1 MKAPLEPAAIAQAV
15 QETLRRHCSRDLN
28 ALVKRW
34 RYRFSQD
41 DAVPALPPDT
51 ARFLIRFGVLDA
63 AMDGAA
69 LQKAFAAWLKSA
81 SRRSGDAPG
90 IIAAWLQLFAS
101 GDYGVLDAGV
111 CDSQPRCSV
120 CDLKEN
126 CRYLSSGASD
136 ARAFGADLGKVLAA
150 GNSNTELRPA
160 DLLAFLLS
168 GEKSGASSIARAE
181 VMLKSLGGLRGVL
194 EAGAKEWTAAGLS
207 DGERARLNALGQLV
221 RLWAEERTE
230 HGRAFR
236 CGKDFFDE
244 FHLRLRELKQEVFI
258 VAMLDQKNRL
268 LGEQQVSLGTLN
280 ETLVHPREVF
290 TEAIARRAAAIA
302 VIHNH
307 PSGDP
312 TPSAADKAITKRL
325 DSVARTVGIRLLD
338 HVIVGDGRFISFV
351 DENLLQS

>member
-1 MKAPLEPAAIAQAV
+1 MKAPLEPAAIAEAV
-15 QETLRRHCSRDLN
+15 QETLRRNCGRNLG
-28 ALVKRW
+28 ALVKQW
-34 RYRFSQD
+34 RYRFSED
-41 DAVPALPPDT
+41 NAASGLPPET

-63 AMDGAA
+63 GSDDAA
-69 LQKAFAAWLKSA
+69 RNKAFNAWLKSA
-81 SRRSGDAPG
+81 SRRTGEAPG
-90 IIAAWLQLFAS
+90 IIAAWLQLFAA
-101 GDYGVLDAGV
+101 GEYGVLDAGV
-111 CDSQPRCSV
+111 CDVEPRCGV
-120 CDLKEN
+120 CDLKDN

-136 ARAFGADLGKVLAA
+136 VRTFGADLAKVLAGGGSGA
-150 GNSNTELRPA
+150 GLRTS
-160 DLLAFLLS
+160 DLLAFLLA

-181 VMLKSLGGLRGVL
+181 VLLKSFGGLRGVV
-194 EAGAKEWTAAGLS
+194 EAGPKEWLAAGLGDS
-207 DGERARLNALGQLV
+207 ERAKLNALGQVLK
-221 RLWAEERTE
+221 LWADERTE

-236 CGKDFFDE
+236 CGKDFFE
-244 FHLRLRELKQEVFI
+244 EYHLRLRELKQEVFI

-312 TPSAADKAITKRL
+312 TPSGADKSITKRL

-338 HVIVGDGRFISFV
+338 HVIIGDGRFISFV
-351 DENLLQS
+351 DENLLQG

>member
-1 MKAPLEPAAIAQAV
+1 V
-15 QETLRRHCSRDLN
+15 QETLRRHCGRNLGSV
-28 ALVKRW
+28 VKRW

-41 DAVPALPPDT
+41 DAVPALAPET

-63 AMDGAA
+63 AMDDAA
-69 LQKAFAAWLKSA
+69 RAKSFAAWLKSA

-90 IIAAWLQLFAS
+90 IIAAWLQLFAA
-101 GDYGVLDAGV
+101 GEYGVLDAGV
-111 CDSQPRCSV
+111 CDAQPRCSA

-126 CRYLSSGASD
+126 CRYLSSGATD
-136 ARAFGADLGKVLAA
+136 TRTFGADLAKVLAA
-150 GNSNTELRPA
+150 GGSDAGLRTS
-160 DLLAFLLS
+160 DLLAFLLA

-181 VMLKSLGGLRGVL
+181 VLLKSLGGLRGVL
-194 EAGAKEWTAAGLS
+194 EAGPKEWLAAGLS
-207 DGERARLNALGQLV
+207 DGERARLNALGQV
-221 RLWAEERTE
+221 VKLWAEERTE

-236 CGKDFFDE
+236 CGKDFFNE

-268 LGEQQVSLGTLN
+268 LGEQTVSLGTLS

-290 TEAIARRAAAIA
+290 TEAIARRAAAIV

-312 TPSAADKAITKRL
+312 TPSTADKAITKRL

-338 HVIVGDGRFISFV
+338 HVIIGDGRFVSFV
-351 DENLLQS
+351 DENLLQG